1 MRENGENTP
10 FLIVKWGR
18 NGAVNITSEKTYIT
32 SKKTMKWC
40 IIMNGMNDA
49 IQVDLDVLLVKMES
63 ILNLITLLEEA
74 FAMSQNI
81 QGESVMRVLKL
92 LLTDLDDQL
101 SEFIE

>member
-1 MRENGENTP
+1 
-10 FLIVKWGR
+10 
-18 NGAVNITSEKTYIT
+18 
-32 SKKTMKWC
+32 
-40 IIMNGMNDA
+40 MNGMNDA

-63 ILNLITLLEEA
+63 ILNLIALLEEA

>member
-1 MRENGENTP
+1 
-10 FLIVKWGR
+10 
-18 NGAVNITSEKTYIT
+18 
-32 SKKTMKWC
+32 MKWS

>member
-1 MRENGENTP
+1 
-10 FLIVKWGR
+10 
-18 NGAVNITSEKTYIT
+18 
-32 SKKTMKWC
+32 MKWS

-63 ILNLITLLEEA
+63 ILNLIALLEEA

>member
-1 MRENGENTP
+1 
-10 FLIVKWGR
+10 
-18 NGAVNITSEKTYIT
+18 
-32 SKKTMKWC
+32 
-40 IIMNGMNDA
+40 MNGMNDA

>member
-1 MRENGENTP
+1 
-10 FLIVKWGR
+10 
-18 NGAVNITSEKTYIT
+18 
-32 SKKTMKWC
+32 
-40 IIMNGMNDA
+40 
-49 IQVDLDVLLVKMES
+49 MES